1 MNRVR
6 RAVALPLAVVIAV
19 ILGAQVGRGYAA
31 SMTLATSRITTFSGP
46 AGPDT
51 TAPQLA
57 TLEMFDVNAN
67 GRIDR
72 VVATFDEAL
81 ATPYT
86 AGVTGWTLANVPSAG
101 TLASVSVSG
110 ATATL
115 TITEGAGAAA
125 TNVGTFTIA
134 LTSTAL
140 GIRDAAGNRSSF
152 AATAPA
158 DKAGPVPTFVTVLVA
173 GATAGRMQ
181 TNDQLAVL
189 FSEALLPASVPATTT
204 VTETDP
210 AGAATIDTISI
221 PGVFNG
227 TLSTGGAAYIG
238 VDGASASGPAT
249 GALGF
254 GNAAILV
261 TLTGCTCG
269 SAGTGQGTFVFV
281 AATSIT
287 DAAANAAT
295 GSYTTATTFRLF

>member
-1 MNRVR
+1 VNRVR
-6 RAVALPLAVVIAV
+6 RAIALPLAVVIAV

-31 SMTLATSRITTFSGP
+31 SMTLATSRLTTFSGP

-51 TAPQLA
+51 AAPQL
-57 TLEMFDVNAN
+57 TTIQMFDVNAN

-72 VVATFDEAL
+72 VVATFNETL
-81 ATPYT
+81 ASYT
-86 AGVTGWTLANVPSAG
+86 AGLTGWTLANVPSGG

-110 ATATL
+110 TAATL
-115 TITEGAGAAA
+115 TLTEGAGAAA

-134 LTSTAL
+134 LATTAG
-140 GIRDAAGNRSSF
+140 GIRDAAGNQSSF

-158 DKAGPVPTFVTVLVA
+158 DKAGPVPTLVTVLTP

-204 VTETDP
+204 VTEADP

-227 TLSTGGAAYIG
+227 TLSTGGAAYIAA
-238 VDGASASGPAT
+238 DGATASAPASA
-249 GALGF
+249 ALAF
-254 GNAAILV
+254 GNAAIVV

-281 AATSIT
+281 GATSIT